1 MLVSETITTA
11 GQRTNKNPDTS
22 ADVFARFLNHL
33 NIVRE
38 IAWDKYDWSWKKRS
52 VSIRTYDQ
60 VNSGTVTAM
69 NGSQTITHSG
79 TGFSAPYVGGYI
91 RVMGSVPETWY
102 RVIAV
107 VSSSVLT
114 IGQPYQGTNT
124 TTGQFELRKFDYLL
138 PTEFVGKPLITDSVA
153 RELYVET
160 VLTAPSLIPSSR
172 GNPDRVVIWSDDPIG
187 TTYTTGTVA
196 ASVNSRIVTGSGTT
210 WLTNVT
216 AGDQFEYVS
225 GTTTYRYTV
234 RSVESDTSL
243 TLYNFTEVAIT
254 AASSYTIRNQFGR
267 IMRLDPTADDEYVIQ
282 IHGNRRFYRL
292 FHDNDIDELLAFHS
306 AAIIEGM
313 IGLEQGAS
321 PDDRENPQIAKFYAL
336 LAMKAGSDSR
346 ENAVINPEP
355 IRIPWGAYR
364 A

>member
-1 MLVSETITTA
+1 MIVSEVITTS

-33 NIVRE
+33 NIIRE
-38 IAWDKYDWSWKKRS
+38 IAWDKYDWFWKKRS

-60 VNSGTVTAM
+60 VNTGTVTAT

-79 TGFSAPYVGGYI
+79 TSFSAPYVGSYI
-91 RVMGSVPETWY
+91 RVLGSIPETWY
-102 RVIAV
+102 RVIAI
-107 VSSSVLT
+107 VSSSILT
-114 IGQPYQGTNT
+114 IDQPYQGVNT
-124 TTGQFELRKFDYLL
+124 SVGQFELRKFDYLL
-138 PTEFVGKPLITDSVA
+138 PIEFVGKPKITDSMS
-153 RELYVET
+153 RELNVET
-160 VLTAPSLIPSSR
+160 VLTAPSLIPNSR
-172 GNPDRVVIWSDDPIG
+172 GTPNTVVIWSDDPIG
-187 TTYTTGTVA
+187 TTYTTGTVS
-196 ASVNSRIVTGSGTT
+196 ASVDSRTVTGSGTA
-210 WLTNVT
+210 WLSNVT

-234 RSVESDTSL
+234 RSVESNTSL

-267 IMRLDPTADDEYVIQ
+267 IMRLEPTADDEYVFQ

-292 FHDNDIDELLAFHS
+292 FHDNDIDELLAFYS
-306 AAIIEGM
+306 SAIIEGI

-321 PDDRENPQIAKFYAL
+321 PDDRENPQMAKFYAL
-336 LAMKAGSDSR
+336 LAMKAGADAR